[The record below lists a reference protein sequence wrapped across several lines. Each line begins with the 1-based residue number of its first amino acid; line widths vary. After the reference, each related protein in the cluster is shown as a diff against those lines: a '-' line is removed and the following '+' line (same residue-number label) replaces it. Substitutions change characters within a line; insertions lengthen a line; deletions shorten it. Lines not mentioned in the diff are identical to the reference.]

1 VTTAR
6 GAARASAV
14 AGAGRSAP
22 ADRARRELRAAAV
35 LLLVQGVLMEGLVA
49 VGLVALLALGI
60 PQATVTDHAEV
71 FALTYLRD
79 NLYPMM
85 AMSGI
90 FAALRITAAV
100 GLWRDRLW
108 GLALAVVMCVVTLV
122 LMVFLLPAG
131 LLDGVLSGTA
141 LVLVL
146 HARLG
151 RDADGAPRRALP
163 AADPHA

>member
-1 VTTAR
+1 MTGPRET
-6 GAARASAV
+6 
-14 AGAGRSAP
+14 AP
-22 ADRARRELRAAAV
+22 AAAPPRHVLRARRELRAAAV

-49 VGLVALLALGI
+49 VGLVVLLVLGI
-60 PQATVTDHAEV
+60 PQATVTDHADV
-71 FALTYLRD
+71 FALAYLRE

-90 FAALRITAAV
+90 FAALRITAGV

-108 GLALAVVMCVVTLV
+108 GLALAAVMCVVTLV

-131 LLDGVLSGTA
+131 ILDGVLSGTA
-141 LVLVL
+141 LALLL

-151 RDADGAPRRALP
+151 RAADGSPRPALTDAVAPARR
-163 AADPHA
+163 

>member
-1 VTTAR
+1 MTGAR
-6 GAARASAV
+6 ESPPATASA
-14 AGAGRSAP
+14 AP
-22 ADRARRELRAAAV
+22 DHVRRARRELRAASV

-60 PQATVTDHAEV
+60 PQATITEHADV
-71 FALTYLRD
+71 FALAYLRE

-131 LLDGVLSGTA
+131 LLDGVLSGAA
-141 LVLVL
+141 LVLLL

-151 RDADGAPRRALP
+151 RDGRGSPRPALPVADPRR
-163 AADPHA
+163 

>member
-1 VTTAR
+1 MTAPR
-6 GAARASAV
+6 
-14 AGAGRSAP
+14 
-22 ADRARRELRAAAV
+22 RARRELRAAAV

-49 VGLVALLALGI
+49 VGLVVLLALGI
-60 PQATVTDHAEV
+60 PQAAITDHAEV
-71 FALTYLRD
+71 FALPYLRE

-108 GLALAVVMCVVTLV
+108 GLALACAMCVVTLV

-141 LVLVL
+141 LVLLL

-151 RDADGAPRRALP
+151 RDATGAVRSALSPPDRA
-163 AADPHA
+163 

>member
-1 VTTAR
+1 MTA
-6 GAARASAV
+6 
-14 AGAGRSAP
+14 P
-22 ADRARRELRAAAV
+22 PRARRELRAAAV

-49 VGLVALLALGI
+49 VGLVVLLALGI
-60 PQATVTDHAEV
+60 PQATITDHAQV
-71 FALTYLRD
+71 FALPYLRE

-90 FAALRITAAV
+90 FAALRVTAGI

-108 GLALAVVMCVVTLV
+108 GLALAAVMCAVTLV

-131 LLDGVLSGTA
+131 ILDGVLSGAA
-141 LVLVL
+141 LVLLL

-151 RDADGAPRRALP
+151 RDADGAPRPALP
-163 AADPHA
+163 VR

>member
-1 VTTAR
+1 MTTVT
-6 GAARASAV
+6 
-14 AGAGRSAP
+14 AP
-22 ADRARRELRAAAV
+22 RRARRELRAAAV

-49 VGLVALLALGI
+49 VGLVVLLVLGI
-60 PQATVTDHAEV
+60 PQADITAHAEV
-71 FALTYLRD
+71 FALPYLQD
-79 NLYPMM
+79 ELDPMM

-90 FAALRITAAV
+90 FAALRITAGI

-108 GLALAVVMCVVTLV
+108 GLALAGVMCGVTLV

-141 LVLVL
+141 LVLLL

-151 RDADGAPRRALP
+151 RDAAGTVRPALVGADRP
-163 AADPHA
+163 